1 MSEEIKIIELKEL
14 DNALDLLMDF
24 NREIKIYKT
33 EEEMKKTSEKFL
45 KLGNPIGIVQEG
57 KLIAYFNL
65 YCNNYETLEAY
76 FGNLYV
82 LKEYRKQGLSKK
94 LVYYSFDF
102 AKEKGFKKVMLNVAK
117 DNVPAIKLYEGCGF
131 EYTGESKIMGDEDT
145 HIMCKII

>member
-33 EEEMKKTSEKFL
+33 EEEMKQTSEKFL

-65 YCNNYETLEAY
+65 YCNN
-76 FGNLYV
+76 LYV
-82 LKEYRKQGLSKK
+82 LKEYRKQGLAKK

>member
-1 MSEEIKIIELKEL
+1 M
-14 DNALDLLMDF
+14 A
-24 NREIKIYKT
+24 
-33 EEEMKKTSEKFL
+33 
-45 KLGNPIGIVQEG
+45 
-57 KLIAYFNL
+57 
-65 YCNNYETLEAY
+65 
-76 FGNLYV
+76 
-82 LKEYRKQGLSKK
+82 KK

>member
-33 EEEMKKTSEKFL
+33 EEEMKQTSEKFL

-82 LKEYRKQGLSKK
+82 LKSIENRAWLKSLFTILLILQRKRDLKRLCSMLPRIMSLQLSFMKVAV
-94 LVYYSFDF
+94 LNIP
-102 AKEKGFKKVMLNVAK
+102 AKAK
-117 DNVPAIKLYEGCGF
+117 
-131 EYTGESKIMGDEDT
+131 
-145 HIMCKII
+145 